1 MARNELKRLKESILE
16 RPDKWKKLKQEYR
29 AFINWM
35 ANVAVWSTPIA
46 LIPQVIA
53 VPSPSVTTWVWLAC
67 NSTIYALYSIERRN
81 KQGFVRVAESILY
94 WAIVVFIVLKT

>member
-29 AFINWM
+29 VFINWM
-35 ANVAVWSTPIA
+35 ANVAVWSTPAA

-53 VPSPSVTTWVWLAC
+53 VPSLALTTWVWLAC

-81 KQGFVRVAESILY
+81 KQEFVRLAESLLY
-94 WAIVVFIVLKT
+94 WAIVFIILKT